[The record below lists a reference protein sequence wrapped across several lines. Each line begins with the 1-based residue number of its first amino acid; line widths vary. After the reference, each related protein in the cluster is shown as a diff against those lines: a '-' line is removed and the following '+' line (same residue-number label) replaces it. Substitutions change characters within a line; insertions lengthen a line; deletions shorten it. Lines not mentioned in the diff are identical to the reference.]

1 MTELC
6 YPQNQSTNI
15 PIGSSLY
22 LVFDKEVDLES
33 IRSSVILFGNDS
45 DRTVMPDNAL
55 WINEKQGENKDFLKS
70 PGYKGFCEFDVDI
83 KYLDPQTLEVIDV
96 NNDFDRTLYYCGVI
110 ITPKITFAVNTEYT
124 LYIIGANTQSLDPI
138 YQTNKAV
145 SLRTI
150 YSPKLIETLDPRIK
164 IRGTYKGKELN
175 GNNLNIQIVSS
186 GNGNVAQYVYW
197 FDDQNIDM
205 SKVSRC
211 SGRWRSIDKGL
222 VIKFDDTQYTE
233 GEIITIKCYPVDLLQ
248 DSYIVKFTT
257 NDGSIF
263 IEPEPDYRSTSPI
276 NTVVQVDPND
286 KLLSIISITPAS
298 GEVNVPIESN
308 RIVITFNKNIDPA
321 TITQDTIKLQ
331 ALPVS
336 GFYDDGRD
344 KKREYKLYK
353 ILSVEDNKVIIE
365 F

>member
-1 MTELC
+1 MTNLC

-33 IRSSVILFGNDS
+33 IKNSVILFGPDS
-45 DRTVMPDNAL
+45 DKTIMPDNAL
-55 WINEKQGENKDFLKS
+55 WINDKQGQNKDFLKS
-70 PGYKGFCEFDVDI
+70 PGYKGFCEFDIEV
-83 KYLDPQTLEVIDV
+83 KYLDRQTLEVIDV
-96 NNDFDRTLYYCGVI
+96 VDDFDRTLYYCGVI
-110 ITPKITFAVNTEYT
+110 ITPKITLATNIEYT
-124 LYIIGANTQSLDPI
+124 FYVIGANTQSLDPI

-145 SLRTI
+145 SLRTV
-150 YSPKLIETLDPRIK
+150 YSPKLVDSLDSRIK
-164 IRGTYKGKELN
+164 IRGTYKGKEPE

-186 GNGNVAQYVYW
+186 GNGNAAQYVYW

-233 GEIITIKCYPVDLLQ
+233 GEIITIKCYPIDLLQ
-248 DSYIVKFTT
+248 DSYIFTFTT
-257 NDGSIF
+257 GDGSIF
-263 IEPEPDYRSTSPI
+263 IEPKPDYRSTSPI

-286 KLLSIISITPAS
+286 KLLSIVSITPYH
-298 GEVNVPIESN
+298 GEVNVPIETN
-308 RIVITFNKNIDPA
+308 KIIVTFNKELDPSS
-321 TITQDTIKLQ
+321 ITQEAIKLQ
-331 ALPVS
+331 SLPVS
-336 GFYDDGRD
+336 GFYDSGYD

-353 ILSVEDNKVIIE
+353 ILSVDGNKLIVE